1 MKNLKKI
8 IWGIILTGGESK
20 RMGTPKSLLKWGES
34 TLIEYQVNS
43 LIKAECDQILI
54 ITGKHHSEIS
64 KNLNLNHKS
73 KIIYNEN
80 HNKGKSTSIKK
91 GIKCLPKDIYAVMIL
106 AVDQPRPYWV
116 ISKMIRDHIKYDS
129 LLTSPIN
136 NNNGGH
142 PLIFSYK
149 LINELEKINE
159 KNLGLRKIFNDH
171 KKDIL
176 KVNFNSNIIRVDI
189 NNPDDYK
196 NALDYYKY
204 IAKS

>member
-116 ISKMIRDHIKYDS
+116 ISKMIRDHIKYNS

-159 KNLGLRKIFNDH
+159 KNL
-171 KKDIL
+171 
-176 KVNFNSNIIRVDI
+176 
-189 NNPDDYK
+189 
-196 NALDYYKY
+196 
-204 IAKS
+204 

>member
-159 KNLGLRKIFNDH
+159 KNLGLR
-171 KKDIL
+171 
-176 KVNFNSNIIRVDI
+176 
-189 NNPDDYK
+189 
-196 NALDYYKY
+196 
-204 IAKS
+204 